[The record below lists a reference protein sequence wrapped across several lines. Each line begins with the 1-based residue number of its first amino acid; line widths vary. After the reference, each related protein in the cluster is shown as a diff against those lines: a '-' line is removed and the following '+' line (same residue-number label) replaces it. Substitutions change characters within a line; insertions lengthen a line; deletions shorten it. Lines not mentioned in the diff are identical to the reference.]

1 MIKTFFKLSGATLI
15 TLLLLTACGGK
26 TDTSALEQT
35 IDSLRQANQQQQ
47 NSLQEMTTFVTT
59 MSDGMNAIAQQE
71 NMIFNNGGNE
81 GTSLDKEQLKS
92 HLETLANT
100 LTEQRSKIKALSD
113 SLKARGADLS
123 KMQGLIDNLTRQLEE
138 KDTQLQ
144 QLRAELEAK
153 DIKIGELSTQVSD
166 LSDNVSTLQEESSQ
180 KSQTIESQDKQLH
193 TAWFVF
199 GTKKELKA
207 QHIIEDGKVL
217 QSNFNQDYFT
227 KIDIRVDKEIRLY
240 SRSAKL
246 LTAHPA
252 SSYTLTQDANKQY
265 ILRITN
271 PQLFWSASKYLVV
284 VVK

>member
-100 LTEQRSKIKALSD
+100 LTEQRSKIKALTD

-138 KDTQLQ
+138 KDKIIA
-144 QLRAELEAK
+144 QLRQEVEQKNFSIADLQKKLNVAMAGSAKYEQRAAKAEK
-153 DIKIGELSTQVSD
+153 ELA
-166 LSDNVSTLQEESSQ
+166 
-180 KSQTIESQDKQLH
+180 TITSAYVLM
-193 TAWFVF
+193 
-199 GTKKELKA
+199 GTKEALL
-207 QHIIEDGKVL
+207 DGGYIDKRKHV
-217 QSNFNQDYFT
+217 QTETMPKGDFT
-227 KIDIRVDKEIRLY
+227 KVNIYQFTELDIPT
-240 SRSAKL
+240 RSPKL
-246 LTAHPA
+246 LTDHPRK
-252 SSYTLTQDANKQY
+252 SYSIEKIDKENRKLV
-265 ILRITN
+265 ITN
-271 PQLFWSASKYLVV
+271 PQLFWSSSRYLIIQ
-284 VVK
+284 VK

>member
-1 MIKTFFKLSGATLI
+1 MIKTFFKLSGATLMA
-15 TLLLLTACGGK
+15 LLLLTACGGK

-100 LTEQRSKIKALSD
+100 LTEQRSKIKALTD

-138 KDTQLQ
+138 KDKVIA
-144 QLRAELEAK
+144 QLRQDVEQKNFSIADLQKKLNVAMAGSAQYEQRAAKAEK
-153 DIKIGELSTQVSD
+153 ELA
-166 LSDNVSTLQEESSQ
+166 
-180 KSQTIESQDKQLH
+180 TITSAYVLM
-193 TAWFVF
+193 
-199 GTKKELKA
+199 GTKEALL
-207 QHIIEDGKVL
+207 DGGYIDKRKHV
-217 QSNFNQDYFT
+217 QTGTMPKGDFT
-227 KIDIRVDKEIRLY
+227 KVNIYQFTELDIPT
-240 SRSAKL
+240 RSPKL
-246 LTAHPA
+246 LTDHPRK
-252 SSYTLTQDANKQY
+252 SYSIEKIDKENRKLV
-265 ILRITN
+265 ITN
-271 PQLFWSASKYLVV
+271 PQLFWSSSRYLIIQ
-284 VVK
+284 VK

>member
-1 MIKTFFKLSGATLI
+1 MIKTFFKLSGATLMA
-15 TLLLLTACGGK
+15 LLLLTACGGK

-100 LTEQRSKIKALSD
+100 LTEQRSKIKALTD

-138 KDTQLQ
+138 KDKVIA
-144 QLRAELEAK
+144 QLRQDVEQKNFSIADLQKKLNVAMAGSAQYEQRAAKVEKELA
-153 DIKIGELSTQVSD
+153 
-166 LSDNVSTLQEESSQ
+166 
-180 KSQTIESQDKQLH
+180 TITSAYVLM
-193 TAWFVF
+193 
-199 GTKKELKA
+199 GTKEALL
-207 QHIIEDGKVL
+207 DGGYIDKRKHV
-217 QSNFNQDYFT
+217 QTGTMPKGDFT
-227 KIDIRVDKEIRLY
+227 KVNIYQFTELDIPT
-240 SRSAKL
+240 RSPKL
-246 LTAHPA
+246 LTDHPRK
-252 SSYTLTQDANKQY
+252 SYSIEKIDKENRKLV
-265 ILRITN
+265 ITN
-271 PQLFWSASKYLVV
+271 PQLFWSSSRYLIIQ
-284 VVK
+284 VK

>member
-1 MIKTFFKLSGATLI
+1 MIKTFFKLSGATLMA
-15 TLLLLTACGGK
+15 LLLLTACGGK

-100 LTEQRSKIKALSD
+100 LTEQRSKIKALTD

-138 KDTQLQ
+138 KDKVIA
-144 QLRAELEAK
+144 QLRQDVEQKNFSIADLQKKLNVAMAGSAKYEQRAAKAEK
-153 DIKIGELSTQVSD
+153 ELA
-166 LSDNVSTLQEESSQ
+166 
-180 KSQTIESQDKQLH
+180 TITSAYVLM
-193 TAWFVF
+193 
-199 GTKKELKA
+199 GTKEALL
-207 QHIIEDGKVL
+207 DGGYIDKRKHV
-217 QSNFNQDYFT
+217 QTETMPKGDFT
-227 KIDIRVDKEIRLY
+227 KVNIYQFTELDIPT
-240 SRSAKL
+240 RSPKL
-246 LTAHPA
+246 LTDHPRK
-252 SSYTLTQDANKQY
+252 SYSIEKIDKENRKLV
-265 ILRITN
+265 ITN
-271 PQLFWSASKYLVV
+271 PQLFWSSSRYLIIQ
-284 VVK
+284 VK

>member
-138 KDTQLQ
+138 KDKVIA
-144 QLRAELEAK
+144 QLRQDVEQKNFSIADLQKKLNVAMAGSAQYEQRAAKAEK
-153 DIKIGELSTQVSD
+153 ELA
-166 LSDNVSTLQEESSQ
+166 
-180 KSQTIESQDKQLH
+180 TITSAYVLM
-193 TAWFVF
+193 
-199 GTKKELKA
+199 GTKEALL
-207 QHIIEDGKVL
+207 DGGFIDKRKHV
-217 QSNFNQDYFT
+217 QTETMPKGDFT
-227 KIDIRVDKEIRLY
+227 KVNIYQFTELDIPT
-240 SRSAKL
+240 RSPKL
-246 LTAHPA
+246 LTDHPRK
-252 SSYTLTQDANKQY
+252 SYSIEKIDKENRKLV
-265 ILRITN
+265 ITN
-271 PQLFWSASKYLVV
+271 PQLFWSSSRYLIIQ
-284 VVK
+284 VK

>member
-100 LTEQRSKIKALSD
+100 LTEQRSKIKALTD

-138 KDTQLQ
+138 KDKVIA
-144 QLRAELEAK
+144 QLRLDVEQKNFSIADLQKKLNVAMAGSAKYEQRAAKAEK
-153 DIKIGELSTQVSD
+153 ELA
-166 LSDNVSTLQEESSQ
+166 
-180 KSQTIESQDKQLH
+180 TITSAYVLM
-193 TAWFVF
+193 
-199 GTKKELKA
+199 GTKEALL
-207 QHIIEDGKVL
+207 DGGYIDKRKHV
-217 QSNFNQDYFT
+217 QTETMPKGDFT
-227 KIDIRVDKEIRLY
+227 KVNIYQFTELDIPT
-240 SRSAKL
+240 RSPKL
-246 LTAHPA
+246 LTDHPRK
-252 SSYTLTQDANKQY
+252 SYSIEKIDKENRKLV
-265 ILRITN
+265 ITN
-271 PQLFWSASKYLVV
+271 PQLFWSSSRYLIIQ
-284 VVK
+284 VK

>member
-138 KDTQLQ
+138 KDKVIA
-144 QLRAELEAK
+144 QLRQDVEQKNFSIADLQKKLNVAMAGSAQYEQRAAKAEK
-153 DIKIGELSTQVSD
+153 ELA
-166 LSDNVSTLQEESSQ
+166 
-180 KSQTIESQDKQLH
+180 TITSAYVLM
-193 TAWFVF
+193 
-199 GTKKELKA
+199 GTKEALL
-207 QHIIEDGKVL
+207 DGGYIDKRKHV
-217 QSNFNQDYFT
+217 QTETMPKGDFT
-227 KIDIRVDKEIRLY
+227 KVNIYQFSELDIPT
-240 SRSAKL
+240 RSPKL
-246 LTAHPA
+246 LTDHPRK
-252 SSYTLTQDANKQY
+252 SYSIEKIDKENRKLV
-265 ILRITN
+265 ITN
-271 PQLFWSASKYLVV
+271 PQLFWSSSRYLIIQ
-284 VVK
+284 VK

>member
-100 LTEQRSKIKALSD
+100 LTEQRSKIKALTD

-138 KDTQLQ
+138 KDKIIA
-144 QLRAELEAK
+144 QLRQEVEQKNFSIADLQKKLNVAMAGSAQYEQRAAKAEK
-153 DIKIGELSTQVSD
+153 ELA
-166 LSDNVSTLQEESSQ
+166 
-180 KSQTIESQDKQLH
+180 TITSAYVLM
-193 TAWFVF
+193 
-199 GTKKELKA
+199 GTKEALL
-207 QHIIEDGKVL
+207 DGGYIDKRKHV
-217 QSNFNQDYFT
+217 QTETMPKGDFT
-227 KIDIRVDKEIRLY
+227 KVNIYQFSELDIPT
-240 SRSAKL
+240 RSPKL
-246 LTAHPA
+246 LTDHPRK
-252 SSYTLTQDANKQY
+252 SYSIEKIDKENRKLV
-265 ILRITN
+265 ITN
-271 PQLFWSASKYLVV
+271 PQLFWSSSRYLIIQ
-284 VVK
+284 VK

>member
-1 MIKTFFKLSGATLI
+1 MIKTLFKLSGATLMA
-15 TLLLLTACGGK
+15 LLLLTACGGK

-138 KDTQLQ
+138 KDKVIA
-144 QLRAELEAK
+144 QLRQDVEQKNFSIADLQKKLNVAMAGSAKYEQRAAKAEK
-153 DIKIGELSTQVSD
+153 ELA
-166 LSDNVSTLQEESSQ
+166 
-180 KSQTIESQDKQLH
+180 TITSAYVLM
-193 TAWFVF
+193 
-199 GTKKELKA
+199 GTKEALL
-207 QHIIEDGKVL
+207 DGGYIDKRKHV
-217 QSNFNQDYFT
+217 QTETMPKGDFT
-227 KIDIRVDKEIRLY
+227 KVNIYQFTELDIPT
-240 SRSAKL
+240 RSPKL
-246 LTAHPA
+246 LTDHPRK
-252 SSYTLTQDANKQY
+252 SYSIEKIDKENRKLV
-265 ILRITN
+265 ITN
-271 PQLFWSASKYLVV
+271 PQLFWSSSRYLIIQ
-284 VVK
+284 VK

>member
-1 MIKTFFKLSGATLI
+1 MIKTFFKLSGATLMA
-15 TLLLLTACGGK
+15 LLLLTGCGGK

-100 LTEQRSKIKALSD
+100 LTEQRSKIKALTD

-138 KDTQLQ
+138 KDKVIA
-144 QLRAELEAK
+144 QLRRDVEQKNFSIADLQKKLNVAMAGSAQYEQRAAKAEK
-153 DIKIGELSTQVSD
+153 ELA
-166 LSDNVSTLQEESSQ
+166 
-180 KSQTIESQDKQLH
+180 TITSAYVLM
-193 TAWFVF
+193 
-199 GTKKELKA
+199 GTKEALL
-207 QHIIEDGKVL
+207 DGGYIDKRKHV
-217 QSNFNQDYFT
+217 QTETMPKGDFT
-227 KIDIRVDKEIRLY
+227 KVNIYQFTELDIPT
-240 SRSAKL
+240 RSPKL
-246 LTAHPA
+246 LTDHPRK
-252 SSYTLTQDANKQY
+252 SYSIEKIDKENRKLV
-265 ILRITN
+265 ITN
-271 PQLFWSASKYLVV
+271 PQLFWSSSRYLIIQ
-284 VVK
+284 VK

>member
-15 TLLLLTACGGK
+15 ALLLLTACGGK

-35 IDSLRQANQQQQ
+35 IDSLRQANQLQQ

-100 LTEQRSKIKALSD
+100 LTEQRSKIKALTD

-138 KDTQLQ
+138 KDKVIA
-144 QLRAELEAK
+144 QLRQDVEQKNFSIADLQKKLNVAMAGSAQYEQRAAKAEK
-153 DIKIGELSTQVSD
+153 ELA
-166 LSDNVSTLQEESSQ
+166 
-180 KSQTIESQDKQLH
+180 TITSAYVLM
-193 TAWFVF
+193 
-199 GTKKELKA
+199 GTKEALL
-207 QHIIEDGKVL
+207 DGGYIDKRKHV
-217 QSNFNQDYFT
+217 QTETMPKGDFT
-227 KIDIRVDKEIRLY
+227 KVNIYQFTELDIPT
-240 SRSAKL
+240 RSPKL
-246 LTAHPA
+246 LTDHPRK
-252 SSYTLTQDANKQY
+252 SYSIEKIDKENRKLV
-265 ILRITN
+265 ITN
-271 PQLFWSASKYLVV
+271 PQLFWSSSRYLIIQ
-284 VVK
+284 VK

>member
-100 LTEQRSKIKALSD
+100 LTEQRSKIKALTD

-138 KDTQLQ
+138 KDKVIA
-144 QLRAELEAK
+144 QLRQDVEQKNFSIADLQKKLNVAMAGSAQYEQRAAKAEK
-153 DIKIGELSTQVSD
+153 ELA
-166 LSDNVSTLQEESSQ
+166 
-180 KSQTIESQDKQLH
+180 TITSAYVLM
-193 TAWFVF
+193 
-199 GTKKELKA
+199 GTKEALL
-207 QHIIEDGKVL
+207 DGGYIDKRKHV
-217 QSNFNQDYFT
+217 QTEAMPKGDFT
-227 KIDIRVDKEIRLY
+227 KVNIYQFTELDIPT
-240 SRSAKL
+240 RSPKL
-246 LTAHPA
+246 LTDHPRK
-252 SSYTLTQDANKQY
+252 SYSIEKIDKENRKLV
-265 ILRITN
+265 ITN
-271 PQLFWSASKYLVV
+271 PQLFWSSSRYLIIQ
-284 VVK
+284 VK

>member
-100 LTEQRSKIKALSD
+100 LTEQRSKIKALTD

-138 KDTQLQ
+138 KDKVIA
-144 QLRAELEAK
+144 QLRQDVEQKNFSIADLQKKLNVAMAGSAQYEQRAAKAEK
-153 DIKIGELSTQVSD
+153 ELV
-166 LSDNVSTLQEESSQ
+166 
-180 KSQTIESQDKQLH
+180 TITSAYVLM
-193 TAWFVF
+193 
-199 GTKKELKA
+199 GTKEALL
-207 QHIIEDGKVL
+207 DGGYIDKRKHV
-217 QSNFNQDYFT
+217 QTETMPKGDFT
-227 KIDIRVDKEIRLY
+227 KVNIYQFTELDIPT
-240 SRSAKL
+240 RSPKL
-246 LTAHPA
+246 LTDHPRK
-252 SSYTLTQDANKQY
+252 SYSIEKIDKENRKLV
-265 ILRITN
+265 ITN
-271 PQLFWSASKYLVV
+271 PQLFWSSSRYLIIQ
-284 VVK
+284 VK

>member
-15 TLLLLTACGGK
+15 ALLLLTGCGGK

-100 LTEQRSKIKALSD
+100 LTEQRSKIKALTD

-138 KDTQLQ
+138 KDKVIA
-144 QLRAELEAK
+144 QLRQDVEQKNFSIADLQKKLNVAMAGSAQYEQRAAKAEK
-153 DIKIGELSTQVSD
+153 ELA
-166 LSDNVSTLQEESSQ
+166 
-180 KSQTIESQDKQLH
+180 TITSAYVLM
-193 TAWFVF
+193 
-199 GTKKELKA
+199 GTKEALL
-207 QHIIEDGKVL
+207 DGGYIDKRKHV
-217 QSNFNQDYFT
+217 QTGTMPKGDFT
-227 KIDIRVDKEIRLY
+227 KVNIYQFTELDIPT
-240 SRSAKL
+240 RSPKL
-246 LTAHPA
+246 LTDHPRK
-252 SSYTLTQDANKQY
+252 SYSIEKIDKENRKLV
-265 ILRITN
+265 ITN
-271 PQLFWSASKYLVV
+271 PQLFWSSSRYLIIQ
-284 VVK
+284 VK

>member
-100 LTEQRSKIKALSD
+100 LTEQRSKIKALTD

-138 KDTQLQ
+138 KDKVIA
-144 QLRAELEAK
+144 QLRLDVEQKNFSIADLQKKLNVAMAGSAQYEQRAAKAEK
-153 DIKIGELSTQVSD
+153 ELA
-166 LSDNVSTLQEESSQ
+166 
-180 KSQTIESQDKQLH
+180 TITSAYVLM
-193 TAWFVF
+193 
-199 GTKKELKA
+199 GTKEALL
-207 QHIIEDGKVL
+207 DGGYIDKRKHV
-217 QSNFNQDYFT
+217 QTETMPKGDFT
-227 KIDIRVDKEIRLY
+227 KVNIYQFTELDIPT
-240 SRSAKL
+240 RSPKL
-246 LTAHPA
+246 LTDHPRK
-252 SSYTLTQDANKQY
+252 SYSIEKIDKENRKLV
-265 ILRITN
+265 ITN
-271 PQLFWSASKYLVV
+271 PQLFWSSSRYLIIQ
-284 VVK
+284 VK

>member
-15 TLLLLTACGGK
+15 TLLLVTACGGK

-59 MSDGMNAIAQQE
+59 MSDGMNAIALQE

-100 LTEQRSKIKALSD
+100 LTEQRSKIKALTD

-138 KDTQLQ
+138 KDKVIA
-144 QLRAELEAK
+144 QLRQDVEQKNFSIADLQKKLNVAMAGSAQYEQRAAKAEK
-153 DIKIGELSTQVSD
+153 ELA
-166 LSDNVSTLQEESSQ
+166 
-180 KSQTIESQDKQLH
+180 TITSAYVLM
-193 TAWFVF
+193 
-199 GTKKELKA
+199 GTKEALL
-207 QHIIEDGKVL
+207 DGGYIDKRKHV
-217 QSNFNQDYFT
+217 QTETMPKGDFT
-227 KIDIRVDKEIRLY
+227 KVNIYQFTELDIPT
-240 SRSAKL
+240 RSPKL
-246 LTAHPA
+246 LTDHPRK
-252 SSYTLTQDANKQY
+252 SYSIEKIDKENRKLV
-265 ILRITN
+265 ITN
-271 PQLFWSASKYLVV
+271 PQLFWSSSRYLIIQ
-284 VVK
+284 VK

>member
-1 MIKTFFKLSGATLI
+1 MIKTFFKLSGATLMA
-15 TLLLLTACGGK
+15 LLLLTACGGK

-59 MSDGMNAIAQQE
+59 MSDGMNAIALQE

-138 KDTQLQ
+138 KDKVIA
-144 QLRAELEAK
+144 QLRQDVEQKNFSIADLQKKLNVAMAGSAQYEQRAAKAEK
-153 DIKIGELSTQVSD
+153 ELA
-166 LSDNVSTLQEESSQ
+166 
-180 KSQTIESQDKQLH
+180 TITSAYVLM
-193 TAWFVF
+193 
-199 GTKKELKA
+199 GTKEALL
-207 QHIIEDGKVL
+207 DGGYIDKRKHV
-217 QSNFNQDYFT
+217 QTETMPKGDFT
-227 KIDIRVDKEIRLY
+227 KVNIYQFTELDIPT
-240 SRSAKL
+240 RSPKL
-246 LTAHPA
+246 LTDHPRK
-252 SSYTLTQDANKQY
+252 SYSIEKIDKENRKLV
-265 ILRITN
+265 ITN
-271 PQLFWSASKYLVV
+271 PQLFWSSSRYLIIQ
-284 VVK
+284 VK

>member
-92 HLETLANT
+92 HLETLANI
-100 LTEQRSKIKALSD
+100 LTEQRSKIKALTD

-138 KDTQLQ
+138 KDKVIA
-144 QLRAELEAK
+144 QLRQDVEQKNFSIADLQKKLNVAMAGSAQYEQRAAKAEK
-153 DIKIGELSTQVSD
+153 ELA
-166 LSDNVSTLQEESSQ
+166 
-180 KSQTIESQDKQLH
+180 TITSAYVLM
-193 TAWFVF
+193 
-199 GTKKELKA
+199 GTKEALL
-207 QHIIEDGKVL
+207 DGGYIDKRKHV
-217 QSNFNQDYFT
+217 QTETMPKGDFT
-227 KIDIRVDKEIRLY
+227 KVNIYQFTELDIPT
-240 SRSAKL
+240 RSPKL
-246 LTAHPA
+246 LTDHPRK
-252 SSYTLTQDANKQY
+252 SYSIEKIDKENRKLV
-265 ILRITN
+265 ITN
-271 PQLFWSASKYLVV
+271 PQLFWSSSRYLIIQ
-284 VVK
+284 VK

>member
-15 TLLLLTACGGK
+15 TLLLLTGCGGK

-59 MSDGMNAIAQQE
+59 MSDGMNAIALQE

-138 KDTQLQ
+138 KDKVIA
-144 QLRAELEAK
+144 QLRQDVEQKNFSIADLQKKLNVAMAGSAQYEQRAAKAEK
-153 DIKIGELSTQVSD
+153 ELA
-166 LSDNVSTLQEESSQ
+166 
-180 KSQTIESQDKQLH
+180 TITSAYVLM
-193 TAWFVF
+193 
-199 GTKKELKA
+199 GTKEALL
-207 QHIIEDGKVL
+207 DGGYIDKRKHV
-217 QSNFNQDYFT
+217 QTETMPKGDFT
-227 KIDIRVDKEIRLY
+227 KVNIYQFTELDIPT
-240 SRSAKL
+240 RSPKL
-246 LTAHPA
+246 LTDHPRK
-252 SSYTLTQDANKQY
+252 SYSIEKIDKENRKLV
-265 ILRITN
+265 ITN
-271 PQLFWSASKYLVV
+271 PQLFWSSSRYLIIQ
-284 VVK
+284 VK

>member
-1 MIKTFFKLSGATLI
+1 MIKTFFKLSGATLMA
-15 TLLLLTACGGK
+15 LLLLTACGGK

-100 LTEQRSKIKALSD
+100 LTEQRSKIKALTD

-138 KDTQLQ
+138 KDKVIA
-144 QLRAELEAK
+144 QLRQDVEQKNFSIADLQKKLNVAMAGSAQYEQRAAKAEK
-153 DIKIGELSTQVSD
+153 ELA
-166 LSDNVSTLQEESSQ
+166 
-180 KSQTIESQDKQLH
+180 TITSAYVLM
-193 TAWFVF
+193 
-199 GTKKELKA
+199 GTKEALL
-207 QHIIEDGKVL
+207 DGGYIDKRKHV
-217 QSNFNQDYFT
+217 QTETMPKGDFT
-227 KIDIRVDKEIRLY
+227 KVNIYQFTELDIPT
-240 SRSAKL
+240 RSPKL
-246 LTAHPA
+246 LTDHPRK
-252 SSYTLTQDANKQY
+252 SYSIEKIDKENRKLV
-265 ILRITN
+265 ITN
-271 PQLFWSASKYLVV
+271 PQLFWSSSRYLIIQ
-284 VVK
+284 VK

>member
-100 LTEQRSKIKALSD
+100 LTEQRSKIKALTD

-138 KDTQLQ
+138 KDKVITQLRQ
-144 QLRAELEAK
+144 DVEQKNFSIADLQKKLNVAMAGSAKYEQRAAKAEKELA
-153 DIKIGELSTQVSD
+153 
-166 LSDNVSTLQEESSQ
+166 
-180 KSQTIESQDKQLH
+180 TITSAYVLM
-193 TAWFVF
+193 
-199 GTKKELKA
+199 GTKEALL
-207 QHIIEDGKVL
+207 DGGYIDKRKHV
-217 QSNFNQDYFT
+217 QTETMPKGDFT
-227 KIDIRVDKEIRLY
+227 KVNIYQFTELDIPT
-240 SRSAKL
+240 RSPKL
-246 LTAHPA
+246 LTDHPRK
-252 SSYTLTQDANKQY
+252 SYSIEKIDKENRKLV
-265 ILRITN
+265 ITN
-271 PQLFWSASKYLVV
+271 PQLFWSSSRYLIIQ
-284 VVK
+284 VK

>member
-1 MIKTFFKLSGATLI
+1 MIKTFFNLSGATLI

-100 LTEQRSKIKALSD
+100 LTEQRSKIKALTD

-138 KDTQLQ
+138 KDKVIA
-144 QLRAELEAK
+144 QLRQDVEQKNFSIADLQKKLNVAMAGSAQYEQRAAKAEK
-153 DIKIGELSTQVSD
+153 ELA
-166 LSDNVSTLQEESSQ
+166 
-180 KSQTIESQDKQLH
+180 TITSAYVLM
-193 TAWFVF
+193 
-199 GTKKELKA
+199 GTKEALL
-207 QHIIEDGKVL
+207 DGGYIDKRKHV
-217 QSNFNQDYFT
+217 QTETMPKGDFT
-227 KIDIRVDKEIRLY
+227 KVNIYQFTELDIPT
-240 SRSAKL
+240 RSPKL
-246 LTAHPA
+246 LTDHPRK
-252 SSYTLTQDANKQY
+252 SYSIEKIDKENRKLV
-265 ILRITN
+265 ITN
-271 PQLFWSASKYLVV
+271 PQLFWSSSRYLIIQ
-284 VVK
+284 VK

>member
-100 LTEQRSKIKALSD
+100 LTEQRSKIKALTD

-138 KDTQLQ
+138 KDKVI
-144 QLRAELEAK
+144 A
-153 DIKIGELSTQVSD
+153 
-166 LSDNVSTLQEESSQ
+166 
-180 KSQTIESQDKQLH
+180 QLH
-193 TAWFVF
+193 QDVEQKNFSIADLQKKLNVAMAGSAKYEQRAAKAEKELATITSAYVLM
-199 GTKKELKA
+199 GTKEALL
-207 QHIIEDGKVL
+207 DGGYIDKRKHV
-217 QSNFNQDYFT
+217 QTETMPKGDFT
-227 KIDIRVDKEIRLY
+227 KVNIYQFTELDIPT
-240 SRSAKL
+240 RSPKL
-246 LTAHPA
+246 LTDHPRK
-252 SSYTLTQDANKQY
+252 SYSIEKIDKENRKLV
-265 ILRITN
+265 ITN
-271 PQLFWSASKYLVV
+271 PQLFWSSSRYLIIQ
-284 VVK
+284 VK